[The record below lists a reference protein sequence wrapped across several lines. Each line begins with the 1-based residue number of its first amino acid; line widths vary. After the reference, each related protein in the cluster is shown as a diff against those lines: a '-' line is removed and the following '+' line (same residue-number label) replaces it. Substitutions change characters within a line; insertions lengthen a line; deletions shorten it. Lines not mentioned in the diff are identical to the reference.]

1 MGLALSYVFLQL
13 IHYGV
18 WLAWVPLADTNKAGT
33 GARGMLVAVAED
45 LGRPLLWL
53 VVLGALAI
61 VGASFI
67 DAHRTRQL
75 FYLSVATFHGYLEL
89 AAGGYLLMRGSALR
103 GYRRSLTKR

>member
-1 MGLALSYVFLQL
+1 M
-13 IHYGV
+13 
-18 WLAWVPLADTNKAGT
+18 PLADTNKAGT

-75 FYLSVATFHGYLEL
+75 YLSVATFHGYLEL

-103 GYRRSLTKR
+103 GSAAA